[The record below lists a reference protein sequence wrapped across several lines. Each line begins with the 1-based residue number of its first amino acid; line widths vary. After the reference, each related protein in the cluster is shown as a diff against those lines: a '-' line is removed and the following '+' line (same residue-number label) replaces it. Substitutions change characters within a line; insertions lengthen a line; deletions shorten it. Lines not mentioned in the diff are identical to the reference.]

1 MATYDLVCR
10 ACGHSFETFVQGFLK
25 DEDKQC
31 PACGSFQ
38 TQQKFTSFL
47 SGLGG
52 SPDGCAAPP
61 SSGFG

>member
-10 ACGHSFETFVQGFLK
+10 ACGHVFEIYVQGFLK

-47 SGLGG
+47 SGLGA
-52 SPDGCAAPP
+52 DQGCSAPAG
-61 SSGFG
+61 SGFG